1 MTATGNATMTP
12 PAVEGEGEH
21 HAHPP
26 YTRIFVWLAA
36 LTVVELIVPFVLAS
50 HMGIAVGILIAIAIW
65 KILLI
70 IRYFMHLKYD
80 ARLLGFIA
88 STPAIL
94 ASILAIGLLL
104 EYGGWL

>member
-1 MTATGNATMTP
+1 MTATGNATLTP
-12 PAVEGEGEH
+12 PTAEGEGEY

-26 YTRIFVWLAA
+26 YTKIFIWLAA
-36 LTVVELIVPFVLAS
+36 LTIVELVVPFVLAS
-50 HMGIAVGILIAIAIW
+50 QMGIAVGILIAIAIW

-88 STPAIL
+88 STPAML

-104 EYGGWL
+104 DYAGWL